1 MKKKG
6 IVVSAE
12 GNNAHIRIQR
22 ESACGGNCASC
33 ASSCAKETVVTA
45 FNKAGAAA
53 GDYVELEMESSR
65 VLGAAVLVYVIPLLM
80 LVLGYFIVYF
90 ISNSESW
97 GICAGFI
104 LMAAAY
110 VVAAKIAKKNTNK
123 YSLSVEKVID
133 K

>member
-1 MKKKG
+1 MHIYEYKEKAHAEE
-6 IVVSAE
+6 IVRHVRHHVRRRLSL
-12 GNNAHIRIQR
+12 QR
-22 ESACGGNCASC
+22 LIKQEQLREIMLSLKWNPH
-33 ASSCAKETVVTA
+33 V
-45 FNKAGAAA
+45 
-53 GDYVELEMESSR
+53 Y
-65 VLGAAVLVYVIPLLM
+65 LGRRSLVYVIPLLM

-123 YSLSVEKVID
+123 YSLRVEKVIN

>member
-45 FNKAGAAA
+45 INKAGAAA

-80 LVLGYFIVYF
+80 LDAGLFYCIFYIKFRVVGNMCGIYTYGCSLCG
-90 ISNSESW
+90 SSE
-97 GICAGFI
+97 
-104 LMAAAY
+104 
-110 VVAAKIAKKNTNK
+110 
-123 YSLSVEKVID
+123 D
-133 K
+133 R